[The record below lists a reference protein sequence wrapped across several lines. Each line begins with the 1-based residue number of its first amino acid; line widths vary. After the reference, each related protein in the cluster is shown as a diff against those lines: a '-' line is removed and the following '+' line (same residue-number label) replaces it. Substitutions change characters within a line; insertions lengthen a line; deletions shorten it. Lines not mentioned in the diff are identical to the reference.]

1 MPASLIVII
10 TILVTLGILGTAY
23 TLYLAAKTRSF
34 LEANFQ
40 ALGTANSLLEA
51 LYQQQDAQLQM
62 MQQMD
67 EEEEPARMGLKG

>member
-10 TILVTLGILGTAY
+10 TILVTLGILSTAY
-23 TLYLAAKTRSF
+23 TLYLAAKARSF

-67 EEEEPARMGLKG
+67 DEEEPARIGLKG

>member
-10 TILVTLGILGTAY
+10 TILVTLGTLSTAY

-40 ALGTANSLLEA
+40 ALGTTNSLLES

-67 EEEEPARMGLKG
+67 GEEEPARIGLKG